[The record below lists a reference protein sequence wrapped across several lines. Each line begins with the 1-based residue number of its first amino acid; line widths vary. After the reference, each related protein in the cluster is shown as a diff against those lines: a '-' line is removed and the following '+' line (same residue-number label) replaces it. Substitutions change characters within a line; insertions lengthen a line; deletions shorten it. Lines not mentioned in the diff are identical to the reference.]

1 MGKNTVKNKQEN
13 EFRDINSRL
22 MDLVVVENLNPT
34 IFVLKIEKD
43 REYVFKGQESK
54 AILIK
59 DIISI
64 ASNTKAF
71 TGVNGAGKSSPLYI
85 HDRDVRIRL
94 GFEQEDG
101 EGQDILNESRVLEI
115 LNMKFKD
122 FKDIAKEIFNDIPK
136 KALLEKVVI
145 NNDDIEAKKI
155 KFIENELNLTIN
167 YPEE

>member
-1 MGKNTVKNKQEN
+1 MAKNKQET
-13 EFRDINSRL
+13 EFKLNINSRL

-34 IFVLKIEKD
+34 NFVLKVEKD
-43 REYVFKGQESK
+43 KEVIFKGQERK
-54 AILIK
+54 TLLIK

-71 TGVNGAGKSSPLYI
+71 TGVNGMGKSAPLYI
-85 HDRDVRIRL
+85 QDRDVRIHL
-94 GFEQEDG
+94 GFENEDG
-101 EGQDILNESRVLEI
+101 EGQDILDENKVLEI

-122 FKDIAKEIFNDIPK
+122 FKEIAKETFNDIPK
-136 KALLEKVVI
+136 RALLEKVVV
-145 NNDDIEAKKI
+145 NNPDVEAKKI